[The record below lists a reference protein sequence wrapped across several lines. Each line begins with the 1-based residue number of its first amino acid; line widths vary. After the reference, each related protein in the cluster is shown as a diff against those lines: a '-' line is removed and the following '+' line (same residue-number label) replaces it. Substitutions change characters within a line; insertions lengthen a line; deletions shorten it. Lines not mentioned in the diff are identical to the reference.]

1 MKRTGFAAAALVA
14 GAVVAGA
21 LPARSAEVRLAIE
34 STVPA
39 GHATGKA
46 MAIFSAEAARL
57 SEGSVA
63 IEVAGGSP
71 RSVKQLIDDVH
82 VGRLF
87 ATWASTGMFSR
98 MVPEISAMSLPFA
111 YQDYDEAR
119 QAVSGPVG
127 TLFATKLD
135 AKGFVVLAFMDQG
148 AMQVANARHPLRTIA
163 DFKDLKLRVLAIATH
178 TAAFRAVGARPVTIE
193 LSEVAAALRQ
203 GDVEGLELN
212 YSEIYANRYY
222 DSQRYLSDTGHF
234 REFHVLVASREMFA
248 GLDPAQQKAIRDAA
262 DIAAK
267 RQHVMAAEDERTALA
282 RLKDQGVQFDPLPP
296 DTRLALRQAM
306 AGVVDGVR
314 KSIGAGIVD
323 DVLPMNRRRAADRPA
338 GPAPRP

>member
-1 MKRTGFAAAALVA
+1 MEIL
-14 GAVVAGA
+14 
-21 LPARSAEVRLAIE
+21 S
-34 STVPA
+34 S
-39 GHATGKA
+39 
-46 MAIFSAEAARL
+46 EAARL
-57 SEGSVA
+57 SQGSVT
-63 IEVAGGSP
+63 IEIAAGSP

-82 VGRLF
+82 VGRVF

-98 MVPEISAMSLPFA
+98 MVPEISAISLPFA
-111 YQDYDEAR
+111 YHDYDEAR

-127 TLFATKLD
+127 TLFASKLD
-135 AKGFVVLAFMDQG
+135 AKGFVVLAFLDQG
-148 AMQVANARHPLRTIA
+148 AMQVANASHPLRTLA

-178 TAAFRAVGARPVTIE
+178 AAAFRAIGARPVTIE

-203 GDVEGLELN
+203 GDVEGLELT

-222 DSQRYLSDTGHF
+222 DTQRYLSDTGHF
-234 REFHVLVASREMFA
+234 REFHVLVASTEMFA
-248 GLDPAQQKAIRDAA
+248 GLDSAQQKAIRDAA
-262 DIAAK
+262 AIAAR

-323 DVLPMNRRRAADRPA
+323 DVLPANRGPAAAKAAGRPA
-338 GPAPRP
+338 DPAPRR